1 MGRYDERHYK
11 AQRAVFYGMGPA
23 EDKMSEIIAEVPM
36 AEMGDFATVLRS
48 VTHGRGYFKFT
59 FERYEEAPT
68 SVALKVIE
76 ETKKAARYSFR
87 CTVRLFLCAGA
98 LISCD
103 TCGLPAHRRAR
114 R

>member
-1 MGRYDERHYK
+1 
-11 AQRAVFYGMGPA
+11 
-23 EDKMSEIIAEVPM
+23 M

-76 ETKKAARYSFR
+76 ETKKESEEN
-87 CTVRLFLCAGA
+87 
-98 LISCD
+98 
-103 TCGLPAHRRAR
+103 
-114 R
+114 